1 MGLNVSI
8 TDEAIDFLAR
18 EGWDANY
25 GARPLKRAI
34 QKYVE
39 DLLAEEILQ
48 NGEAA
53 AETLVVDY
61 DDVAEELVIRKQVAQ
76 IEEKQSPIEE

>member
-1 MGLNVSI
+1 MCSSDL
-8 TDEAIDFLAR
+8 LAR

-76 IEEKQSPIEE
+76 IEEKQSPVEE

>member
-76 IEEKQSPIEE
+76 IEETQSPVEE